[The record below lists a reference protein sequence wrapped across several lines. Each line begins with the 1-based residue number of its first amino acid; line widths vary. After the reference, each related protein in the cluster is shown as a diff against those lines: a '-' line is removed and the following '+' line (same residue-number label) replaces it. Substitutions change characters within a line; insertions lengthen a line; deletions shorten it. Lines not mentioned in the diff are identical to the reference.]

1 MIEPRDYTDRDRRV
15 FGLVLGA
22 LLLGVALLQAR
33 KGRPVW
39 PVAAALGALTASAAA
54 ARPALLAPVLGVW
67 MRVAKVLAAV
77 NAFVLMGGL
86 FFLVFTPLGLLK
98 RLMGEDPL
106 EQTPEGESYWSPH
119 TPRGGVEGYKR
130 LF

>member
-1 MIEPRDYTDRDRRV
+1 LIEPRDYTDRDRRV

-22 LLLGVALLQAR
+22 LLLGVALVQAR
-33 KGRPVW
+33 KGRPIW
-39 PVAAALGALTASAAA
+39 PLAAVLGALTVSAAA
-54 ARPALLAPVLGVW
+54 VRPTLLAPVLVGW
-67 MRVAKVLAAV
+67 MRVAAVLAAV

-86 FFLVFTPLGLLK
+86 FFLVITPLGLFK
-98 RLMGEDPL
+98 RLLGEDPL

-119 TPRGGVEGYKR
+119 ASRGGVDDYKR